1 MGNPSSFVEAAS
13 VKDVN
18 TFEQAQTFTGAIISE
33 GGASLSGNIQ
43 FAGLDASGTPG
54 AATINK
60 ASGTVA
66 IAIGQASV
74 TVTNSLVTANSRVFA
89 TLQFVDATLTTILT
103 VVPGSGSFVI
113 TGNANA
119 TAATKVAFFVAN

>member
-18 TFEQAQTFTGAIISE
+18 TFEQAQTFTGAIIAE

-66 IAIGQASV
+66 IPIGAASV

-89 TLQFVDATLTTILT
+89 TLQFGDATLTTILR